1 MRKEKFL
8 TVFIVI
14 LGYLVMFTTSS
25 YPISINDLEEEEF
38 LVILYCDDDAGS
50 YCGKG
55 QIRVE
60 DFTFEDNGQFVI
72 GTFEDEN
79 FFGFNTA
86 SGEYKETGILFNAE
100 FSAIEDLEKKYEF
113 DIIGLAISDMFILGV
128 CQVIFFEFEITKL
141 DYVKEDEA
149 QCYFIGYSK

>member
-1 MRKEKFL
+1 MKRKIFL
-8 TVFIVI
+8 IVFIVI
-14 LGYLVMFTTSS
+14 LGCLGLFAASS
-25 YPISINDLEEEEF
+25 YAISVNGLEEEEF

-60 DFTFEDNGQFVI
+60 DFIFEDNGQFVI

-79 FFGFNTA
+79 FFGFDTA
-86 SGEYKETGILFNAE
+86 SGEYEETGILFNAE

-113 DIIGLAISDMFILGV
+113 DIIGLAISDMFILGL
-128 CQVIFFEFEITKL
+128 CQVIFSEFEITKL

-149 QCYFIGYSK
+149 QCYFIGFSK